1 MMKQVARFLMLVLFV
16 IATQSANA
24 QQAREYVT
32 INPAASFIHGRGW
45 STDLKDD
52 FDRLPAK
59 AESMVRKD
67 VWNLSKH
74 SAGLSLRFM
83 SNSNEVIIRYTV
95 SGNKEMYHMPS
106 TGVSGLDLYARSGS
120 GPWIWAG
127 ARASFGDTI
136 VYRYTE
142 LNQDPNREYTLYFP
156 LYNHVNWME
165 ISYPKGKELT
175 LLAPQKNKP
184 IVIYGTSIA
193 QGGCAS
199 RPGLGWTNILGRKLD
214 MPMVNL
220 AFSGNGRLEK
230 EVLELIAE
238 IDAEM
243 YVLDCLPNLTGSEY
257 LQGEL
262 KSRLV
267 HAITYLQSRRP
278 GVPILLNEHAGY
290 TNEYTNDARRN
301 VYQAANRILVEVA
314 DSLKSAGTKNIFLQT
329 KKDVGQDIE
338 STVDGTHP
346 NDIGMMQIAEAY
358 DKRIR
363 VILGLAK

>member
-1 MMKQVARFLMLVLFV
+1 MMKQVPRLLILLFV
-16 IATQSANA
+16 LSAQCLYA

-32 INPAASFIHGRGW
+32 IKPSPGSVQGRGW

-59 AESMVRKD
+59 AEAMVRKE

-74 SAGLSLRFM
+74 AAGLFLRFT
-83 SNSNEVIIRYTV
+83 SNSDEVIVRYTV

-142 LNQDPNREYTLYFP
+142 LNQDPNREYTLYLP
-156 LYNHVNWME
+156 LYNHVKWME
-165 ISYPKGKELT
+165 ISYPKEKVFT
-175 LLAPQKNKP
+175 LLAPQKKKP

-214 MPMVNL
+214 MPMINL

-243 YVLDCLPNLTGSEY
+243 YVLDCLPNLAGAEY
-257 LQGEL
+257 MQGEL
-262 KSRLV
+262 RRRLV
-267 HAITYLQSRRP
+267 HAITYLQTKRP
-278 GVPILLNEHAGY
+278 GIPILLNEHAGH

-301 VYQAANRILVEVA
+301 VYQAANKILVDVV
-314 DSLKSAGTKNIFLQT
+314 DSLKSAGTNNIFLQT
-329 KKDVGQDIE
+329 KKEVGQDIE

-358 DKRIR
+358 EKKIR
-363 VILGLAK
+363 GILKYKK